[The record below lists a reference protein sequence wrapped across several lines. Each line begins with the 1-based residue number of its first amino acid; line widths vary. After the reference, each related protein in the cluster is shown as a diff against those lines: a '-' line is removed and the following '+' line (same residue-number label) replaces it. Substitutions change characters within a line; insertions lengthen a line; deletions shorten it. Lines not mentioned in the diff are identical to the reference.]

1 MPLPSPIKPRRTAPE
16 SGRKDPKRRHIDG
29 VLPWAKILNQK
40 PGFKYALISKSPNQW
55 ATAMAKGYE
64 PVRRE
69 EGSEEFAG
77 GITAEVGQMMEMQ
90 GLVLCRIPKQRWLEI
105 EQFGENG
112 DTGQAL
118 ADEME
123 ARIINKRS
131 GELDPIRGLGGFV
144 PELNTTTAIEE
155 SQEAS

>member
-1 MPLPSPIKPRRTAPE
+1 MPLPAIRPRKTAPE
-16 SGRKDPKRRHIDG
+16 SGRKDPKRRHVDG
-29 VLPWAKILNQK
+29 TLSWAKILHK
-40 PGFKYALISKSPNQW
+40 KSDHEYALISKTPNQW
-55 ATAMAKGYE
+55 ATAMAKGYV
-64 PVRRE
+64 PCRQ
-69 EGSEEFAG
+69 GDGEEFAG
-77 GITAEVGQMMEMQ
+77 GMTAEHGQIMEMQ

-105 EQFGENG
+105 QQYGENG

-144 PELNTTTAIEE
+144 PTLDTVTQIEE
-155 SQEAS
+155 GQEAS